1 MTEFLKS
8 LRRGR
13 GGHRDVFSDFAVQL
27 LFAVAEQMARKRK
40 KPRLRVV
47 R

>member
-1 MTEFLKS
+1 MTEFLRS

-13 GGHRDVFSDFAVQL
+13 GGHRDVFAEFAVQL
-27 LFAVAEQMARKRK
+27 LFAMASQMASRREE
-40 KPRLRVV
+40 PRLRLV